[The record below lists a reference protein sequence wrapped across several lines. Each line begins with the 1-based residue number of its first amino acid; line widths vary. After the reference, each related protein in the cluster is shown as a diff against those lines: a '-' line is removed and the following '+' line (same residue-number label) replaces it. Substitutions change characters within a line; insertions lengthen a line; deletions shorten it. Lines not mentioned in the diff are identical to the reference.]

1 VVAEDDLRVRVPVP
15 VARLL
20 SRLLATAVLH
30 ALRAA
35 TEQTSQGLRST
46 AATLA
51 PLLSP
56 LQLEPAVSLEG
67 QLVRSL
73 FTASFHAT
81 TQLRRWTSQRAQM
94 CCDALAARSGSVS
107 TASLTKRLGASSERS
122 RSRRNA

>member
-1 VVAEDDLRVRVPVP
+1 MYLCACQVTSSAVVAEDDLRVRVPVP

-35 TEQTSQGLRST
+35 TEETGGGPLST

-73 FTASFHAT
+73 VTASPIPPPN
-81 TQLRRWTSQRAQM
+81 
-94 CCDALAARSGSVS
+94 LAAGHPSG
-107 TASLTKRLGASSERS
+107 
-122 RSRRNA
+122 RRACCVAPAAR